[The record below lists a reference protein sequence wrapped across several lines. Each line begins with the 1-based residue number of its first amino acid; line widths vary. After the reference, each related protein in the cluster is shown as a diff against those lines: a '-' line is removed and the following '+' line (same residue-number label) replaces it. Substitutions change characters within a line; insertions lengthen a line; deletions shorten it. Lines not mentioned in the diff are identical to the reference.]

1 MKGKI
6 AGYVTVGTN
15 DLNKAKEF
23 YDGLLGELG
32 ATSFS
37 PNERSFFWSIEGG
50 ETTFA
55 VFIPYDGNEATVGNG
70 NMTGFAMESREQ
82 VDAMHA
88 KALELGAS
96 DEGAPGVR
104 AEPFYGAYVRDLDGN
119 KLVFFKLG

>member
-32 ATSFS
+32 ATSFG

-70 NMTGFAMESREQ
+70 NMTGFAMDSREQ

-96 DEGAPGVR
+96 DEGEMINEGEDIKIEPEFYLNKDGV
-104 AEPFYGAYVRDLDGN
+104 VKSLS
-119 KLVFFKLG
+119 V